1 MCFGEVDGG
10 KCLGEEE
17 KGKCLGEEDERENG
31 LGEDLGVRGE
41 ASLWDCAATAGGLLL
56 AASPVAWMTLVCC
69 LPSSS
74 LVLGLWNSSVE
85 DWGTPAG

>member
-1 MCFGEVDGG
+1 MCFGEVEGG
-10 KCLGEEE
+10 KCLGEE
-17 KGKCLGEEDERENG
+17 ERENG

-41 ASLWDCAATAGGLLL
+41 ASLWDCATAVRGLLL

-74 LVLGLWNSSVE
+74 LVLGLWNSGATDCGMPE
-85 DWGTPAG
+85 G